1 MKLNIGLF
9 LSIVIGLALSYIL
22 PTTKIDKDV
31 LTTLFTV
38 SGIMFSIGMSLTV
51 VSNTS
56 EVENHDIRK
65 AIRHN
70 IRKVRNNFILCFAV
84 VSSLYIIAALL
95 DYNNTTIFYISIN
108 STCILTPA
116 IIYSIIYFIVNFIAI
131 QSLNEEIEEAIRK
144 ERSEKDDKT

>member
-51 VSNTS
+51 VSITS
-56 EVENHDIRK
+56 
-65 AIRHN
+65 
-70 IRKVRNNFILCFAV
+70 
-84 VSSLYIIAALL
+84 
-95 DYNNTTIFYISIN
+95 
-108 STCILTPA
+108 
-116 IIYSIIYFIVNFIAI
+116 
-131 QSLNEEIEEAIRK
+131 
-144 ERSEKDDKT
+144 